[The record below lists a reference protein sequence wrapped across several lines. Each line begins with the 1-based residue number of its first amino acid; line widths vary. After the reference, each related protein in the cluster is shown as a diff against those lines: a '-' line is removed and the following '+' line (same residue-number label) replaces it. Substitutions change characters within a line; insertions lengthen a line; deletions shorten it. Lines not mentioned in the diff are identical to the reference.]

1 MARFLAG
8 NHMIIVDR
16 ALEARADAD
25 DPIQVG
31 LVGAGALGRGV
42 ARQFITAATGQRL
55 AGVANRTLERGAEA
69 WTSSGMEE
77 PLVVEDVAALD
88 AAIRARRPVVTT
100 DPLLLCA
107 SEEIDA
113 IVEATG
119 TTEYGARVALAAIEH
134 GKHVFINAEL
144 EATLGPIL
152 GVRAAAAGV
161 IVSSLDGDQPGTQ
174 MNLYRF
180 ARGMGFEPLVC
191 GNIKGLQDHYRTPE
205 TQEGFAARYGLSA
218 RMATSF
224 ADGTKISF
232 EQAVVALSTG
242 MRVAQRGMLGYAHDG
257 HIDEMTD
264 RYDVDALRELG
275 GIVDY
280 ALGPKPGPG
289 VFVFAAQADARQR
302 AYLDFFKM
310 GPGPLYSFYVPYHL
324 AHMEAPSS
332 VARAVLFGDP
342 VTSPS
347 IPNVEVITL
356 AKRDLRAGETLDGI
370 GGYLSYG
377 SCEDA
382 ILARDQGLLLM
393 GLAEGC
399 QLVRDVQRDQAVTR
413 ADVELPAG
421 RVADVL
427 RREQD
432 ERFDRVP
439 TRA

>member
-1 MARFLAG
+1 
-8 NHMIIVDR
+8 MIIVDR
-16 ALEARADAD
+16 ALEARAAAG

-42 ARQFITAATGQRL
+42 ARQFITAAPGQRL
-55 AGVANRTLERGAEA
+55 AAIANRTVEHGIVA
-69 WTSSGMEE
+69 WTACGTE
-77 PLVVEDVAALD
+77 PPVEVDDVAALD
-88 AAIRARRPVVTT
+88 AAIRAGRPVVTT
-100 DPLLLCA
+100 DPLVLCA

-113 IVEATG
+113 IIEATG

-152 GVRAAAAGV
+152 GERAADRGV

-191 GNIKGLQDHYRTPE
+191 GNIKGLQDHYRTPQ
-205 TQEGFAARYGLSA
+205 TQQGFADRYGLSA
-218 RMATSF
+218 KMATSF

-257 HIDEMTD
+257 HIDEMTG
-264 RYDVDALRELG
+264 RYDVDHLRALG

-280 ALGPKPGPG
+280 ALGPRPSPG

-302 AYLDFFKM
+302 EYLDFFKM

-347 IPNVEVITL
+347 TPTVEVIAL
-356 AKRDLRAGETLDGI
+356 AKRDLRAGEVLDGI
-370 GGYLSYG
+370 GGYLTYG
-377 SCEDA
+377 ACDDA
-382 ILARDQGLLLM
+382 IVARDEALLPM

-399 QLVRDVQRDQAVTR
+399 TLVRDVPRDAAISRLDVTLPPDR
-413 ADVELPAG
+413 LADA
-421 RVADVL
+421 L

-439 TRA
+439 AA

>member
-1 MARFLAG
+1 
-8 NHMIIVDR
+8 MIIIDR
-16 ALEARADAD
+16 ALEAREAAG

-42 ARQFITAATGQRL
+42 ARQFITSATGQRL
-55 AGVANRTLERGAEA
+55 AAVANRTIDRAANA
-69 WTSSGMEE
+69 WTSSGADS
-77 PLVVEDVAALD
+77 PDVVDDPAALD
-88 AAIRARRPVVTT
+88 AAIRAGRPVVTG
-100 DPLLLCA
+100 DPLVLCA
-107 SEEIDA
+107 SQEIDA
-113 IVEATG
+113 VIEATG
-119 TTEYGARVALAAIEH
+119 TTDYGARVALAAIEG

-152 GVRAAAAGV
+152 AVRAQERGV

-174 MNLYRF
+174 LNLYRWL
-180 ARGMGFEPLVC
+180 RSMGFEPLIC
-191 GNIKGLQDHYRTPE
+191 GNIKGLQDHYRTPD
-205 TQEGFAARYGLSA
+205 TQAAFAERYGLTA
-218 RMATSF
+218 KMATSF

-232 EQAVVALSTG
+232 EQAVVGLSTG

-264 RYDVDALRELG
+264 RYDVDAIRALG

-289 VFVFAAQADARQR
+289 IYVFAAMADERQR

-310 GPGPLYSFYVPYHL
+310 GPGPLYSFYVPFHL

-332 VARAVLFGDP
+332 VARAVLFSDP
-342 VTSPS
+342 VTTPS
-347 IPNVEVITL
+347 TPTVEVITL

-370 GGYLSYG
+370 GGFLTYG
-377 SCEDA
+377 SIDDA
-382 ILARDQGLLLM
+382 IVARDQGLLPM
-393 GLAEGC
+393 GLAEDC
-399 QLVRDVQRDQAVTR
+399 RLVRDVPRDQAVTR
-413 ADVELPAG
+413 ADVELPMG
-421 RVADVL
+421 RLADAL

-439 TRA
+439 VA

>member
-1 MARFLAG
+1 
-8 NHMIIVDR
+8 MIIIDR
-16 ALEARADAD
+16 ALEARAAAS

-42 ARQFITAATGQRL
+42 ARQFITSATGQRL
-55 AGVANRTLERGAEA
+55 AAIANRTLDHAAEA
-69 WTSSGMEE
+69 WTTSGTDR
-77 PLVVEDVAALD
+77 PSVVDDAAALD
-88 AAIRARRPVVTT
+88 AAIRAGRPVVTT
-100 DPLLLCA
+100 DPLVLCA

-113 IVEATG
+113 IIETTG
-119 TTEYGARVALAAIEH
+119 TTDYGARVALAAIEN

-152 GVRAAAAGV
+152 AVRAAARGV

-205 TQEGFAARYGLSA
+205 TQRGFAERYGLSA
-218 RMATSF
+218 MMATSF

-242 MRVAQRGMLGYAHDG
+242 MRVAQRGMLGYEHDG
-257 HIDEMTD
+257 HIDEMTG
-264 RYDVDALRELG
+264 RYDVDALRALG

-280 ALGPKPGPG
+280 ALGPRPAPG
-289 VFVFAAQADARQR
+289 VFVFAAQGDARQR

-310 GPGPLYSFYVPYHL
+310 GQGPLYSFYAPYHL

-347 IPNVEVITL
+347 TPTVEVIAL
-356 AKRDLRAGETLDGI
+356 AKRDLHAGETLDGI

-377 SCEDA
+377 ACEDA
-382 ILARDQGLLLM
+382 IVARDEGLLPM

-399 QLVRDVQRDQAVTR
+399 RLVRDVARDQAIAR
-413 ADVELPAG
+413 ADVELPPG
-421 RVADVL
+421 RLADVL

-432 ERFDRVP
+432 EVFDRVP
-439 TRA
+439 VV

>member
-1 MARFLAG
+1 
-8 NHMIIVDR
+8 MIIVDR
-16 ALEARADAD
+16 ALEARAASGDL
-25 DPIQVG
+25 IEVG

-55 AGVANRTLERGAEA
+55 AGIANRTVANAEA
-69 WTSSGMEE
+69 AWTASGADA
-77 PLVVEDVAALD
+77 PLVVDDPTALD
-88 AAIRARRPVVTT
+88 AAIRERRPVVTA
-100 DPLLLCA
+100 DPLVLCA
-107 SEEIDA
+107 AEEIDA
-113 IVEATG
+113 VIEATG
-119 TTEYGARVALAAIEH
+119 TTEHGARVALAAIEH

-152 GVRAAAAGV
+152 GVRAAERGV

-174 MNLYRF
+174 VNLYRWV
-180 ARGMGFEPLVC
+180 RSMGFEPLLC

-205 TQEGFAARYGLSA
+205 TQAGFAQRYGLTA

-232 EQAVVALSTG
+232 EQAVVGLSTG

-257 HIDEMTD
+257 HIDEMTG
-264 RYDVDALRELG
+264 RYDVDELRALG

-289 VFVFAAQADARQR
+289 IFVFAAMADERQR

-310 GPGPLYSFYVPYHL
+310 GEGPLYSFYVPYHL

-342 VTSPS
+342 VTMPAT
-347 IPNVEVITL
+347 PTVEVIAL
-356 AKRDLRAGETLDGI
+356 AKRDLKAGETLDGI
-370 GGYLSYG
+370 GGYLTYG
-377 SCEDA
+377 SLEDA
-382 ILARDQGLLLM
+382 IVARDQGLLPM
-393 GLAEGC
+393 GLAEDC
-399 QLVRDVQRDQAVTR
+399 RLIRDVPRDQAVTR
-413 ADVELPAG
+413 ADVELPPE
-421 RVADVL
+421 RLADAL

-439 TRA
+439 AA

>member
-1 MARFLAG
+1 
-8 NHMIIVDR
+8 MIIIDR
-16 ALEARADAD
+16 ALEAREAAG

-42 ARQFITAATGQRL
+42 ARQFITSATGQRL
-55 AGVANRTLERGAEA
+55 AAVANRTVERAAHA
-69 WTSSGMEE
+69 WTASGTDS
-77 PLVVEDVAALD
+77 PDVVDDPAALD
-88 AAIRARRPVVTT
+88 AAIRAGRPVVTA
-100 DPLLLCA
+100 DPLVLCA
-107 SEEIDA
+107 SQEIDA
-113 IVEATG
+113 VIEATG
-119 TTEYGARVALAAIEH
+119 TTEYGARVALAAIEG

-152 GVRAAAAGV
+152 AARAQERGV

-174 MNLYRF
+174 INLYRWVTS
-180 ARGMGFEPLVC
+180 MGFEPLIC
-191 GNIKGLQDHYRTPE
+191 GNIKGLQDHYRTPD
-205 TQEGFAARYGLSA
+205 TQVGFAERYGLTA
-218 RMATSF
+218 KMATSF

-232 EQAVVALSTG
+232 EQAVVGLSTG

-257 HIDEMTD
+257 HIDDMTD
-264 RYDVDALRELG
+264 RYDVDAIRALG

-289 VFVFAAQADARQR
+289 IYVFAAMADERQR

-332 VARAVLFGDP
+332 VARAVLFSDP
-342 VTSPS
+342 VTTPTT
-347 IPNVEVITL
+347 PNVEVITL

-370 GGYLSYG
+370 GGFLTYG
-377 SCEDA
+377 SLDDA
-382 ILARDQGLLLM
+382 IVARDQGLLPM
-393 GLAEGC
+393 GLAEDC
-399 QLVRDVQRDQAVTR
+399 RLVRDVPRDQAVTR
-413 ADVELPAG
+413 ADVVLPEG
-421 RVADVL
+421 RLADAL

-439 TRA
+439 AG